1 MLTYSFE
8 DRGAQTLYEYLYTKI
23 RADILD
29 GTLKAGEALPS
40 KRAFA
45 KNLNISTITVE
56 NTYAQLQTE
65 GYIYSRPRRG
75 FFVSDLSDAALY
87 FRHSPGEPAEK
98 MQAQDPA
105 VKRRNTED
113 AAGTVQDDSG
123 RKNRAA
129 ADAAVKETPD
139 WWADF
144 SSNQT
149 QPDSFPFST
158 WAKLSR
164 EVLSEQKEQLMQNSP
179 TQGILALREAIAR
192 HLQAFRG
199 IQADPGRIVI
209 GAGTEYLYGLLIQL
223 FGMDKVYACENPG
236 YRKVSQVFD
245 SYRVRSRLIPMDEE
259 GLSVEAL
266 AHGDANVVHVTP
278 SHHFPTGITMPV
290 NRRYELLGWAAG
302 APDRYLI
309 EDDYDSE
316 LRMSGRPLP
325 ALFSMDKEGSVI
337 YMNTFTKTLSST
349 IRVSYMVLPERLM
362 ERFRTDMSFYSCT
375 VSNFEQY
382 TLAHFIGRGY
392 FEKHLNRMRNSGRK
406 KRDLILDEI
415 GGSGIGKIT
424 SIFEEH
430 AGLHFLM
437 NIALQKPAEEFLR
450 ELEQKQ
456 IRMTSLGRY
465 YIQQPGDE
473 EHPSWLVGDGKAEH
487 TFVVNYSSVPDERI
501 PEAVKR
507 ISEAA
512 EVSGRS

>member
-129 ADAAVKETPD
+129 ADAAAKETPD

-164 EVLSEQKEQLMQNSP
+164 EVLSEQKEQL
-179 TQGILALREAIAR
+179 TKLRDEAQGAIQANDINKLREIV
-192 HLQAFRG
+192 
-199 IQADPGRIVI
+199 GRL
-209 GAGTEYLYGLLIQL
+209 E
-223 FGMDKVYACENPG
+223 
-236 YRKVSQVFD
+236 
-245 SYRVRSRLIPMDEE
+245 
-259 GLSVEAL
+259 
-266 AHGDANVVHVTP
+266 DAAAAA
-278 SHHFPTGITMPV
+278 
-290 NRRYELLGWAAG
+290 YQQQQQAG
-302 APDRYLI
+302 AQPNADA
-309 EDDYDSE
+309 
-316 LRMSGRPLP
+316 GK
-325 ALFSMDKEGSVI
+325 KEGNETADDVVDAD
-337 YMNTFTKTLSST
+337 FT
-349 IRVSYMVLPERLM
+349 
-362 ERFRTDMSFYSCT
+362 D
-375 VSNFEQY
+375 
-382 TLAHFIGRGY
+382 
-392 FEKHLNRMRNSGRK
+392 RK
-406 KRDLILDEI
+406 
-415 GGSGIGKIT
+415 
-424 SIFEEH
+424 
-430 AGLHFLM
+430 
-437 NIALQKPAEEFLR
+437 
-450 ELEQKQ
+450 
-456 IRMTSLGRY
+456 
-465 YIQQPGDE
+465 
-473 EHPSWLVGDGKAEH
+473 
-487 TFVVNYSSVPDERI
+487 
-501 PEAVKR
+501 
-507 ISEAA
+507 
-512 EVSGRS
+512 